1 MRSSVCATVVLVL
14 GLFDPGIDMPRA
26 QARPPDEGEV
36 RRVQNDLI
44 DAYLHNDV
52 AALERILADEFTFTD
67 DRGTVHNKRQ
77 VVDSFKSGDRRITS
91 YKLEDSKVRVYEN
104 VAVMTYRYRSKETYK
119 GRDDSGDYRITR
131 IFVRK
136 NGRWQI
142 VTGHET
148 KIAPHR

>member
-1 MRSSVCATVVLVL
+1 MRSGICATVALVL
-14 GLFDPGIDMPRA
+14 GLFNPAIDMVRA
-26 QARPPDEGEV
+26 QARPPDEQQV

-44 DAYLHNDV
+44 DAYLHNNV
-52 AALERILADEFTFTD
+52 AALERILADEYTFTD
-67 DRGTVHNKRQ
+67 DRGIVLNKRQ
-77 VVDSFKSGDRRITS
+77 VVDSLKSRDRRITS

-142 VTGHET
+142 VAGHET
-148 KIAPHR
+148 RIAPH